1 MKNKYFA
8 GIIISALMLNI
19 SSCGL
24 FRKKEQEKPKE
35 VLPKI
40 ETLKDVSDNDNKRV
54 VIEGVYT
61 QIDIRLKRENPAVK
75 YTGQVAIKLQDNTN
89 IFIYPPTGPEAIRPK
104 KEIKE
109 MQGQQVRIV
118 GMVFK
123 NMPQSDLVKS
133 KLPPAIQS
141 SPYITYVEKLEL
153 VNPLPPKKSRRK
165 TTK

>member
-1 MKNKYFA
+1 MKNKHFA
-8 GIIISALMLNI
+8 GIIIMALTFTSL
-19 SSCGL
+19 SCGIS
-24 FRKKEQEKPKE
+24 RKKEQEKPKE

-40 ETLKDVSDNDNKRV
+40 ETLKDVADNDNKRV
-54 VIEGVYT
+54 MIEGIYT
-61 QIDIRLKRENPAVK
+61 QIDIRLKKENPAVK

-89 IFIYPPTGPEAIRPK
+89 VFIYPPTSPESIRPK

-109 MQGQQVRIV
+109 MQDQQVRIV
-118 GMVFK
+118 GMIFK

-141 SPYITYVEKLEL
+141 SPYITYVEKIEL
-153 VNPLPPKKSRRK
+153 VNPLPPKKSKRV